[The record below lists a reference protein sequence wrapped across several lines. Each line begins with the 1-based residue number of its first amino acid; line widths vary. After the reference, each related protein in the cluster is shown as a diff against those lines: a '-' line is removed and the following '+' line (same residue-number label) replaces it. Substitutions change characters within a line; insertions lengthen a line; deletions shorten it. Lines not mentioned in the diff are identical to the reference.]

1 MEVALDNREQRI
13 RERAYRLWLE
23 EGKPG
28 GRAQDHWELASE
40 LVAIEESHGDATSPV
55 EEQQAGEP
63 VEPIEA
69 LANAGE
75 FPTTTDQ
82 GEMNIPER
90 ESRPAPNERPL
101 R

>member
-1 MEVALDNREQRI
+1 LDNREQRI

-23 EGKPG
+23 EGKPE

-55 EEQQAGEP
+55 EAQRAGEP

-90 ESRPAPNERPL
+90 QSRRTEPNKRPL